1 MNLAVAGVSDEAAPA
16 RTPYDLSDWLVTIM
30 AAGGFILPWTY
41 AFLHPSEGVFG
52 ICVGATVT
60 SGSIYH
66 ALRVH
71 DDKRPDAK

>member
-1 MNLAVAGVSDEAAPA
+1 MNIAITGETEAP
-16 RTPYDLSDWLVTIM
+16 RRPRYDLSDWLVTII
-30 AAGGFILPWTY
+30 AAGGFVLPWIYT
-41 AFLHPSEGVFG
+41 FLHPSEGTFG

-60 SGSIYH
+60 SGGVYH